1 MERVWRPAAGLES
14 SPTIILMAMHP
25 RLLQPL
31 AFLFALSAFAA
42 DPQLS
47 RPVRAWEFLDA
58 TGPRA
63 GLLGTEDGTLEA
75 YVYPLKIFGGLKLR
89 FVAGAQIIPGE
100 AIARRIS
107 ARSGSYTITYTGD
120 DFQVDETLVAPIDEP
135 GAAILLDVRAR
146 NPLRIDVEF
155 VRDFQLMWPASIGTG
170 YAEWNDRLKSFQFGA
185 DGQPYAAVFGSPDA
199 GLESREYATNYSA
212 ATHAAFTLGE
222 ITGHA
227 QRVLAVA
234 ASMKSRDEAQAAYNR
249 LIARGGQL
257 VDETERYY
265 RDYLANTIALS
276 LPDAHLQQAYDW
288 SRISVV
294 KGFVDNPFL
303 GRGLVAGYGPS
314 KGAYRPGFAWFF
326 GRDSFWTSFALIS
339 AGDFANA
346 RAAIQFISHFQR
358 DDGKIPHEISQS
370 ASLVD
375 WFKQFPYGFASA
387 DATPLYA
394 IATAD
399 YVRAS
404 GDAAFARE
412 QAARLWKALA
422 FMRSTLDE
430 AGFPRNLHVG
440 HGWVEGG
447 PLLPIRVELYQAG
460 CYVEALRSLAMLARV
475 LNDDRRAQDLDAEF
489 AQQRR
494 ALEEKFWLP
503 GHRYAFALGTGGQP
517 VDQPSVLATVPM
529 WFDLLDRQHAQEM
542 IGLLAGEPFAADWGT
557 RIISSQSA
565 LYDPSGYHF
574 GSVWP
579 LFTGWAAVGE
589 YRNHAAEPA
598 LANLR
603 ANAWL
608 ALDGAGG
615 HTTEV
620 LSGDSYSPLST
631 ASPHQIWS
639 AAMVVSPLLRGLLGL
654 DTDAAG
660 RKIVFAPHLPADWQT
675 AGVHGIPLPGARV
688 NLDILRDAGTLRLTI
703 ANSGAEAV
711 HLEFAP
717 AYPLC
722 AHLDSATL
730 DGQPVTWKTDSEYL
744 DWHPRFEIAAPA
756 GTSTLTIRHHG
767 LFGYALPFSPPRLA
781 ERSMSLK
788 IVSERWADNGHQLAL
803 TVSGRPSRDYRLELV
818 NGDLLASVD
827 GATREGPAG
836 LIVHIP
842 AGTTDEYVDRQIT
855 FVLR

>member
-1 MERVWRPAAGLES
+1 MHRPTWR
-14 SPTIILMAMHP
+14 
-25 RLLQPL
+25 RLL
-31 AFLFALSAFAA
+31 AFLFALSCTAA

-63 GLLGTEDGTLEA
+63 SLLGAEDGALEA
-75 YVYPLKIFGGLKLR
+75 YVYPLKIFGGMRLR
-89 FVAGAQIIPGE
+89 FLTGAQIIP
-100 AIARRIS
+100 AANMARRIT
-107 ARSGSYTITYTGD
+107 ARPGSYTITYTGD
-120 DFQVDETLVAPIDEP
+120 DFQVDETLVAPIGEP
-135 GAAILLDVRAR
+135 GAAILIDVRAR

-155 VRDFQLMWPASIGTG
+155 RRDFQLMWPASIGTA
-170 YAEWNDRLKSFQFGA
+170 YAAWNAPLKAFQFGA
-185 DGQPYAAVFGSPDA
+185 DGQPFAAVFGSPDA
-199 GLESREYATNYSA
+199 ALESQEYATNYA
-212 ATHAAFTLGE
+212 ATALTVFTLGE
-222 ITGHA
+222 IKGHA
-227 QRVLAVA
+227 QRILAVA
-234 ASMKSRDEAQAAYNR
+234 ASVKSSDEAQAAYNR

-257 VDETERYY
+257 VPETESYY
-265 RDYLANTIALS
+265 RGYLANTIDLS
-276 LPDAHLQQAYDW
+276 LPDANLQQAYDW

-326 GRDSFWTSFALIS
+326 GRDSFWTSLALTS

-394 IATAD
+394 IATGD

-404 GDAAFARE
+404 GDVAFARE
-412 QAARLWKALA
+412 QAPKLWKALA

-430 AGFPRNLHVG
+430 AGFPRNLQVG

-447 PLLPIRVELYQAG
+447 PLLPVRVELYQAA
-460 CYVEALRSLAMLARV
+460 CYVEALRSLANLARL
-475 LNDDRRAQDLDAEF
+475 LNDDPRAQDLDAEF
-489 AQQRR
+489 VRKRA
-494 ALEEKFWLP
+494 ALEQRFWLP
-503 GHRYAFALGTGGQP
+503 GQHDYAFAIGTDGLP
-517 VDQPSVLATVPM
+517 VDQPSILATVPM
-529 WFDLLDRQHAQEM
+529 WFDLLDRQHAQQM
-542 IGLLAGEPFAADWGT
+542 TGLLAHEQFATDWGT
-557 RIISSQSA
+557 RIVSSQSA

-615 HTTEV
+615 NTTEV
-620 LSGDSYSPLST
+620 LSGDSYTPLST

-654 DTDAAG
+654 ETDAAA

-688 NLDILRDAGTLRLTI
+688 NLDIRRDANTLALAI
-703 ANSGAEAV
+703 ANQGSEPV
-711 HLEFAP
+711 RIEFAP
-717 AYPLC
+717 AYPPC

-730 DGQPVTWKTDSEYL
+730 NGQPIAWKTDEEYL
-744 DWHPRFEIAAPA
+744 DWHPRFEIAAPP
-756 GTSTLTIRHHG
+756 GKSTLTIRHHG
-767 LFGYALPFSPPRLA
+767 MFGYALPFSPPQLA
-781 ERSMSLK
+781 ERSTSLK
-788 IVSERWADNGHQLAL
+788 IVSEHWTDNGRQLEL
-803 TVSGRPSRDYRLELV
+803 TVSGRPSRDYKLELV
-818 NGDLLASVD
+818 NADLLASVQ
-827 GATREGPAG
+827 GATREGPSA
-836 LIVHIP
+836 LLVHIP
-842 AGTTDEYVDRQIT
+842 AGPSDGYIDHQIT
-855 FVLR
+855 FALRP

>member
-1 MERVWRPAAGLES
+1 MRQAL
-14 SPTIILMAMHP
+14 
-25 RLLQPL
+25 PL
-31 AFLFALSAFAA
+31 FFALSCFAGA
-42 DPQLS
+42 PQIS

-63 GLLGTEDGTLEA
+63 GLLGAENGTLEA

-89 FVAGAQIIPGE
+89 FVTGAQVIPGE
-100 AIARRIS
+100 SIARRIS
-107 ARSGSYTITYTGD
+107 SRPGSYSITYAGD
-120 DFQVDETLVAPIDEP
+120 DFQVTETLSVPTDEP
-135 GAAILLDVRAR
+135 GGLLLLDVQAR
-146 NPLRIDVEF
+146 NPLRVDVEF

-170 YAEWNDRLKSFQFGA
+170 YSEWNGPLKAFRFGA
-185 DGQPYAAVFGSPDA
+185 DGQPYSAVFGSPDA
-199 GLESREYATNYSA
+199 ALLSQAYATNYSSA
-212 ATHAAFTLGE
+212 ATSVFTLGE
-222 ITGHA
+222 IKGHA
-227 QRVLAVA
+227 ARVLAFA
-234 ASMKSRDEAQAAYNR
+234 ASMKSADEALAAYRR
-249 LIARGGQL
+249 LIDRSGPL
-257 VDETERYY
+257 VEETERYY
-265 RDYLANTIALS
+265 SAYLANTIELE

-288 SRISVV
+288 SRISMM

-326 GRDSFWTSFALIS
+326 GRDSFWTSFALTA

-346 RAAIQFISHFQR
+346 RAAIGFISHFQR

-394 IATAD
+394 IAAAD

-404 GDAAFARE
+404 GDVAFARE
-412 QAARLWKALA
+412 QAPRLWKALA
-422 FMRSTLDE
+422 FMQSTLDE

-447 PLLPIRVELYQAG
+447 PLLPVRVEFYQAG
-460 CYVEALRSLAMLARV
+460 CYVESLRSLAMLAR
-475 LNDDRRAQDLDAEF
+475 LLGDDARAKQLAAEF
-489 AQQRR
+489 EQKRK
-494 ALEEKFWLP
+494 ALEDRFWLP
-503 GHRYAFALGTGGQP
+503 QAHDYAFALDTSGQP

-529 WFDLLDRQHAQEM
+529 WFDLLDRQHAQQM
-542 IGLLAGEPFAADWGT
+542 IGMLAQEEHATDWGM
-557 RIISSQSA
+557 RIISSHNP

-579 LFTGWAAVGE
+579 LFTGWASVGE

-615 HTTEV
+615 NTTEV

-654 DTDAAG
+654 QSDAG
-660 RKIVFAPHLPADWQT
+660 ERKIVFAPHLPADWQT
-675 AGVHGIPLPGARV
+675 AGVHGLPFLGGRV
-688 NLDILRDAGTLRLTI
+688 NLDIRRDASTLQLTI
-703 ANSGAEAV
+703 ANAGAEAFE
-711 HLEFAP
+711 LEFAP
-717 AYPLC
+717 AYPPC

-730 DGQPVTWKTDSEYL
+730 DGQPVAWKTDNEFE
-744 DWHPRFEIAAPA
+744 DWHPRFTVTVKP
-756 GTSTLTIRHHG
+756 GKTTLAIRHHG
-767 LFGYALPFSPPRLA
+767 MFGYAVPFTPPRLA
-781 ERSMSLK
+781 EPSTNLK
-788 IVSERWADNGHQLAL
+788 VVSEQWSDNGRKLLL
-803 TVSGRPSRDYRLELV
+803 TVSGRALRAYRLELV
-818 NGDLLASVD
+818 NGDLLAGVE
-827 GATREGPAG
+827 GATRAESDG
-836 LIVHIP
+836 LIVRMP
-842 AGTTDEYVDRQIT
+842 GSGGGYVSQQIS

>member
-1 MERVWRPAAGLES
+1 MP
-14 SPTIILMAMHP
+14 P
-25 RLLQPL
+25 RLRPL
-31 AFLFALSAFAA
+31 VFLLAMRCFAA
-42 DPQLS
+42 DPQLA
-47 RPVRAWEFLDA
+47 RPVRTWEFLDA
-58 TGPRA
+58 TGPHA
-63 GLLGTEDGTLEA
+63 GLLGAEDGTLEA
-75 YVYPLKIFGGLKLR
+75 YVYPLKIFGGMKLR
-89 FVAGAQIIPGE
+89 FVTGGQIIPGE
-100 AIARRIS
+100 SIARRIAS
-107 ARSGSYTITYTGD
+107 RPGSYTITYTGD
-120 DFQVDETLVAPIDEP
+120 DFQADETLVAPIDEP

-146 NPLRIDVEF
+146 NPVRIDVEF
-155 VRDFQLMWPASIGTG
+155 ERDFQLMWPASIGTG
-170 YAEWNDRLKSFQFGA
+170 YAEWNGRLKSFQFGA
-185 DGQPYAAVFGSPDA
+185 DGQPYAAIFGSPDA
-199 GLESREYATNYSA
+199 ALESREYATNYSS
-212 ATHAAFTLGE
+212 ATHAVFTLGE
-222 ITGHA
+222 IEGRA

-234 ASMKSRDEAQAAYNR
+234 ASMKSPDEALAAYNR
-249 LIARGGQL
+249 LIARAGQL
-257 VDETERYY
+257 AEDTERYY
-265 RDYLANTIALS
+265 RDYLTNTIQLS
-276 LPDAHLQQAYDW
+276 LPDAQLQQAYDW

-326 GRDSFWTSFALIS
+326 GRDSFWTSFALTS

-394 IATAD
+394 IATGD

-404 GDAAFARE
+404 GDVAFARE
-412 QAARLWKALA
+412 QAPRLWKALA
-422 FMRSTLDE
+422 FMRSTLEE
-430 AGFPRNLHVG
+430 AGFPRNLQVG

-447 PLLPIRVELYQAG
+447 PLLPVRVEFYQAA
-460 CYVEALRSLAMLARV
+460 CYVQALRSLATLARL
-475 LNDDRRAQDLDAEF
+475 LNDGQRAQELETEF
-489 AQQRR
+489 VQKRK
-494 ALEEKFWLP
+494 ALEDRFWLP
-503 GHRYAFALGTGGQP
+503 ANRYAFAIGTDGQP

-529 WFDLLDRQHAQEM
+529 WFDLLDGRHAQQM
-542 IGLLAGEPFAADWGT
+542 IGTLAGEPFATDWGT
-557 RIISSQSA
+557 RIISSHSA

-579 LFTGWAAVGE
+579 LFTGWASVGE

-639 AAMVVSPLLRGLLGL
+639 AAMVVSPLLRGLLGIES
-654 DTDAAG
+654 DAAA
-660 RKIVFAPHLPADWQT
+660 RRIVFAPHLPADWQT
-675 AGVHGIPLPGARV
+675 AGVHGIPLPGTRV
-688 NLDILRDAGTLRLTI
+688 NLDIRRDAATLQLTI
-703 ANSGAEAV
+703 VNSGAEAV

-717 AYPLC
+717 AYPPC

-730 DGQPVTWKTDSEYL
+730 DGQPIAWKTDSEFL
-744 DWHPRFEIAAPA
+744 DWHPRFEIAVQP
-756 GTSTLTIRHHG
+756 GQSTLAIRHHG
-767 LFGYALPFSPPRLA
+767 LFGYALPFSPPQLA
-781 ERSMSLK
+781 ERSMNLK
-788 IVSERWADNGHQLAL
+788 IVAEHWTGDGRRLTL
-803 TVSGRPSRDYRLELV
+803 TVSGRPSHAYRLVLV
-818 NGDLLASVD
+818 NPDLLASVEGAVRD
-827 GATREGPAG
+827 GAAG
-836 LIVHIP
+836 LTVQIP
-842 AGTTDEYVDRQIT
+842 AGPTDEYVDRQIV
-855 FVLR
+855 FALR

>member
-1 MERVWRPAAGLES
+1 MRSPVPRP
-14 SPTIILMAMHP
+14 IV
-25 RLLQPL
+25 
-31 AFLFALSAFAA
+31 FLFALAPAMACFAA
-42 DPQLS
+42 DPRIT
-47 RPVRAWEFLDA
+47 RPVRAWEFVDA
-58 TGPRA
+58 VGLRA
-63 GLLGTEDGTLEA
+63 GVLGTEDGTLEA

-89 FVAGAQIIPGE
+89 FITGAQVIPGE
-100 AIARRIS
+100 SIARRIDS
-107 ARSGSYTITYTGD
+107 RPGSYTITYSGD
-120 DFQVDETLVAPIDEP
+120 DFQVDETLVAPTDEP

-146 NPLRIDVEF
+146 GPLRIDVEF
-155 VRDFQLMWPASIGTG
+155 VRDFQLMWPASIGTS
-170 YAEWNDRLKSFQFGA
+170 YAEWNGPLKAFQFGA
-185 DGQPYAAVFGSPDA
+185 DGQPFAAVFGSPDA
-199 GLESREYATNYSA
+199 VLQSAEYATNYSA
-212 ATHAAFTLGE
+212 TNHAVFSLGE
-222 ITGHA
+222 IKGHA
-227 QRVLAVA
+227 QRILAVA
-234 ASMKSRDEAQAAYNR
+234 ASMKSRDEAEAAYHR
-249 LIARGGQL
+249 LIARAGGL
-257 VDETERYY
+257 VEQTGQYY

-288 SRISVV
+288 SRISVL

-326 GRDSFWTSFALIS
+326 GRDSFWTALALTS

-375 WFKQFPYGFASA
+375 WFKQFTYGFASA

-404 GDAAFARE
+404 GDAAFAGE
-412 QAARLWKALA
+412 QAQHLWKALA

-447 PLLPIRVELYQAG
+447 PLLPVRVEFYQAA
-460 CYVEALRSLAMLARV
+460 CYVEALRSLAGLARV
-475 LNDDRRAQDLDAEF
+475 LHDGQRANELDAEF
-489 AQQRR
+489 AQKRR

-503 GHRYAFALGTGGQP
+503 SHNYAFALGANGQP
-517 VDQPSVLATVPM
+517 VDQPSILATVPM
-529 WFDLLDRQHAQEM
+529 WFDLLDRGHARQM
-542 IGLLAGEPFAADWGT
+542 IGLLAHEPFATDWGT
-557 RIISSQSA
+557 RIISSHSKI
-565 LYDPSGYHF
+565 YDPSGYHF

-589 YRNHAAEPA
+589 YRNHAAEAA

-615 HTTEV
+615 NTTEV

-654 DTDAAG
+654 ESDAAD

-675 AGVHGIPLPGARV
+675 VGVHGIPLPGARV
-688 NLDILRDAGTLRLTI
+688 NLEIQRDANTLQLI
-703 ANSGAEAV
+703 VENSGSQAI
-711 HLEFAP
+711 HLDFAP
-717 AYPLC
+717 AYPPC
-722 AHLDSATL
+722 AHLDSAAL
-730 DGQPVTWKTDSEYL
+730 NGKPIAWKTDSQDL
-744 DWHPRFEIAAPA
+744 DWHPQFEMAAQP
-756 GTSTLTIRHHG
+756 GKTTLTIKHHS
-767 LFGYALPFSPPRLA
+767 LFGYALPFSPPQLA
-781 ERSMSLK
+781 GRSGNLK
-788 IVSERWADNGHQLAL
+788 IVGEHWTDNGRRLEL
-803 TVSGRPSRDYRLELV
+803 TVSGRPSREYRLALV
-818 NGDLLASVD
+818 NADLLASID
-827 GATREGPAG
+827 GAARDGASG
-836 LIVHIP
+836 LVMRLP
-842 AGTTDEYVDRQIT
+842 GGRSDDYVDRQIIFT
-855 FVLR
+855 LR